1 LPGTNGCGHNKTR
14 WSDNASVCTVFE
26 DQMRALF
33 TVADGGRSHLYPLV
47 PLARDLEKRGH
58 TVAIAAPPRL
68 GEVAAGLGL
77 QVMPLPARQ
86 TRQTDP
92 AGDDP
97 DPAATPSLRLA
108 RAAVSRYLSDAAR
121 LAGWLASAARGWG
134 ADVLVRESAA
144 WAAWLAGELADLPVA
159 LFDYAP
165 TPPRLMA
172 MLLGDLFAAA
182 RAEAGLP
189 PDPALATIHKWLHL
203 LSGPPGWF
211 PSRSITPVT
220 HILQPPPPLGEAEPI
235 PEWLCELDGAAD
247 NSIACVYV
255 TLGSMFHRT
264 PGIFEMIFQ
273 AVAGEPL
280 QVVATV
286 GPDTDPGRV
295 DGVPS
300 NVRLVGF
307 MPQAVEAAVLTRADA
322 VVCHGGY
329 GSILASLRHG
339 VPIVSI
345 PLGNADDPA
354 RVPGLEALGAGIVVP
369 EHARSAVAVHSALDA
384 VLRDPRYRR
393 SARQAADQMAALPEF
408 STAAALVERLAAQ
421 RRPVLRDVAP

>member
-1 LPGTNGCGHNKTR
+1 
-14 WSDNASVCTVFE
+14 
-26 DQMRALF
+26 MRALF
-33 TVADGGRSHLYPLV
+33 IVADGGHSHLYPLV
-47 PLARDLEKRGH
+47 PLARDLENRGH
-58 TVAIAAPPRL
+58 TVAVAAPPRL
-68 GEVAAGLGL
+68 SEVAAGLGL
-77 QVMPLPARQ
+77 QVMPLP
-86 TRQTDP
+86 TRP
-92 AGDDP
+92 ATDDP
-97 DPAATPSLRLA
+97 GGLLGHAMTAHPAATPSLRRA
-108 RAAVSRYLSDAAR
+108 RAAVSRYLSDATR
-121 LAGWLASAARGWG
+121 LAGWVASAARGWG

-144 WAAWLAGELADLPVA
+144 WAAWLAGELADLPVV

-172 MLLGDLFAAA
+172 VLLGDLFAAA

-189 PDPALATIHKWLHL
+189 PDPALTTIHQWLHL
-203 LSGPPGWF
+203 LAGPPGWF

-220 HILQPPPPLGEAEPI
+220 HILQPPPPLGEAGQV
-235 PEWLCELDGAAD
+235 PEWLVELDG
-247 NSIACVYV
+247 SRACVYV

-280 QVVATV
+280 QVVATI
-286 GPDTDPGRV
+286 GPDADPDRV

-307 MPQAVEAAVLTRADA
+307 MPQAAEAAVLTRADA

-345 PLGNADDPA
+345 PLGNADDPT

-369 EHARSAVAVHSALDA
+369 EHARSAVAVRSALGA

-393 SARQAADQMAALPEF
+393 SARQAADQMTALPEF

-421 RRPVLRDVAP
+421 RRPVLRDAALRDAVLRDAVLRDAAP